1 MYISAIY
8 THVVGNIP
16 ELFILRRSPPHLA
29 LATPWPKPLASSIVL
44 LSLNSWLLTLRHS
57 TRPQVSSNGR
67 RRPRRAAVREN
78 YCAGRQITFFLAR
91 KMMTFSVR
99 IPHARAPSWHRIFDK
114 WVFFFCSS
122 YTTTQ
127 LYYYTYCC
135 PTLWYYIAILLYLL
149 LSWPLYMI
157 ATWYPV

>member
-16 ELFILRRSPPHLA
+16 ELFILRRSPTHVA

-44 LSLNSWLLTLRHS
+44 LSLNSWLLTCATAHVPRFLQMAAAARAA
-57 TRPQVSSNGR
+57 
-67 RRPRRAAVREN
+67 PRRAAVRES

-99 IPHARAPSWHRIFDK
+99 IPHARA
-114 WVFFFCSS
+114 SS
-122 YTTTQ
+122 
-127 LYYYTYCC
+127 
-135 PTLWYYIAILLYLL
+135 
-149 LSWPLYMI
+149 
-157 ATWYPV
+157 

>member
-16 ELFILRRSPPHLA
+16 ELFILRRSPTHVA

-67 RRPRRAAVREN
+67 RRPRRAAPRRRKGELLCWASD
-78 YCAGRQITFFLAR
+78 YFLSGE
-91 KMMTFSVR
+91 K
-99 IPHARAPSWHRIFDK
+99 DDD
-114 WVFFFCSS
+114 
-122 YTTTQ
+122 
-127 LYYYTYCC
+127 L
-135 PTLWYYIAILLYLL
+135 
-149 LSWPLYMI
+149 
-157 ATWYPV
+157 